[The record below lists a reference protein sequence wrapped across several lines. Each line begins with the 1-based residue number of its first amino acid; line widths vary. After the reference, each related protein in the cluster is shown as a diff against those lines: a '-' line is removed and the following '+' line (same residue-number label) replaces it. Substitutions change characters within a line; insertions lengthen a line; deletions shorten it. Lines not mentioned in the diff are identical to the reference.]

1 MKNKVLLLVI
11 GMCSLCNIVWAQT
24 DEQPTQTDSAG
35 SEMARIDAVE
45 PADYLS
51 LFDLAADIEKT
62 RDAIDNFSV
71 KQNSINTRSNK
82 DYDAKDIRLY
92 DNKVRIYSIG
102 GGATGNYDFK
112 FQQLYNPDL
121 LCIPCGMGPLGPS
134 AGNSIGIGIGFGHG
148 IRSK

>member
-11 GMCSLCNIVWAQT
+11 GMCSLCGIAWAQT
-24 DEQPTQTDSAG
+24 DEQPPQPDSAG
-35 SEMARIDAVE
+35 SEVE
-45 PADYLS
+45 YMHTIEPVDYLS

-71 KQNSINTRSNK
+71 KQNSLNTRLEKS
-82 DYDAKDIRLY
+82 YDAKDIRLY
-92 DNKVRIYSIG
+92 DNKVRVYSIG
-102 GGATGNYDFK
+102 GGATGNYNFK
-112 FQQLYNPDL
+112 FQQIYNPDL

-134 AGNSIGIGIGFGHG
+134 TGNTIGIGFGFGHG